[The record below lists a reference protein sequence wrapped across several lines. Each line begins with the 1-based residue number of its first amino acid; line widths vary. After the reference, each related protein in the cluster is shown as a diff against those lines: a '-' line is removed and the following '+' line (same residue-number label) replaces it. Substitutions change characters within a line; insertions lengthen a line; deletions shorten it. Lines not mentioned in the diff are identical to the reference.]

1 VRKPQATEQEMIGA
15 ARAMLDPPT
24 RDEVKAAR
32 AAARSGAIVNWND
45 LRDADPK
52 DPYAAAA
59 AAGIDPRDLYEA
71 AAVLM
76 TACVDEPDGREVW
89 LILAPNVREIIRS
102 ALRLGP
108 PKQRGRPKQKK
119 GQRSNQARRSNLMKK
134 RQIVSV
140 VAAICERYGLNPT
153 RNPLSRGTLTGCSIV
168 ASALGKSERQIE
180 RIYGENKP
188 S

>member
-1 VRKPQATEQEMIGA
+1 MIEA
-15 ARAMLDPPT
+15 ARAMSNPPT

-71 AAVLM
+71 AAGIM

-102 ALRLGP
+102 ALRTRAA
-108 PKQRGRPKQKK
+108 QTK
-119 GQRSNQARRSNLMKK
+119 GKALNKG
-134 RQIVSV
+134 
-140 VAAICERYGLNPT
+140 AAQQPG
-153 RNPLSRGTLTGCSIV
+153 
-168 ASALGKSERQIE
+168 AAQ
-180 RIYGENKP
+180 
-188 S
+188 